1 MQSDKNFNPH
11 ELLSNLSVKWHTTRV
26 CNFSCRY
33 CFSQFT
39 DVHGSLPLKKSL
51 KIPEMLRKHG
61 CKKLNFVGGEP
72 LLYPDIDNL
81 LKKSHECGLIT
92 SIVTNGSLL
101 TRKRIDELAPYLDLV
116 GLSIDSANEKIQAA
130 LGRGDGSHV
139 RKLLNAI
146 DYLKKKGKKIKIN
159 TVVTSLNK
167 NEDMR
172 PLIRKINPDR
182 WKVFQVMRVTGQ
194 NDRKV
199 KPLLIRDEEF
209 LEYKLRNDIVLKNNN
224 NAVFETYDDMKDSYI
239 MIDPMGRFFHNSKGK
254 YEYLRTDFSFLSCT
268 LDNLHFNIGKFI
280 RRGGSYAI

>member
-1 MQSDKNFNPH
+1 VQSDKNFNAH
-11 ELLSNLSVKWHTTRV
+11 DLLSNLSVNWHITKV
-26 CNFSCRY
+26 CNFNCRY

-39 DVHGSLPLKKSL
+39 DVDGNLSLKKSL
-51 KIPEMLRKHG
+51 KIPEILRKHG

-72 LLYPDIDNL
+72 LLYPDINNL
-81 LKKSHECGLIT
+81 LKESHECGLTT

-101 TRKRIDELAPYLDLV
+101 THKRIDELAPYLDWV

-130 LGRGDGSHV
+130 LGRGNGSHV
-139 RKLLNAI
+139 RKLLNTI
-146 DYLKKKGKKIKIN
+146 EYLKKKGKKIKIN

-182 WKVFQVMRVTGQ
+182 WKVFQVMQVAGQ

-209 LEYKLRNDIVLKNNN
+209 LEYKLRNDIVLKNSSNT
-224 NAVFETYDDMKDSYI
+224 VFETNDDMKDSYI
-239 MIDPMGRFFHNSKGK
+239 MIDPIGRFFYNSMGK
-254 YEYLRTDFSFLSCT
+254 YEYLRTDFSALSCT
-268 LDNLHFNIGKFI
+268 LDHLHFDIGKFI
-280 RRGGSYAI
+280 SRGGSYAI